1 MLHGK
6 EAESEAIVGGKP
18 GIRVSLQ
25 EYPTGLVPQGPRGR
39 IRHRQKITYLEIP
52 GRLLYQTPQRD
63 DDEFLAAG
71 LRKPIIEFK
80 RTWYNG
86 LS

>member
-25 EYPTGLVPQGPRGR
+25 EYPTGLVPQGARGQFR
-39 IRHRQKITYLEIP
+39 LLFEITY
-52 GRLLYQTPQRD
+52 
-63 DDEFLAAG
+63 
-71 LRKPIIEFK
+71 
-80 RTWYNG
+80 
-86 LS
+86 